1 MAAAAKVDPISH
13 ATEIRDFRRAT
24 VFVLAIAAILLGL
37 GGALEEPRLLEL
49 SVALG
54 ILAGAFRLLIEL
66 FPGMRPRIATLHPSH
81 FFLDTWREL
90 DEEAARERD
99 DRKATGRY
107 DYRPMIAL
115 CFGAVCLAIMEYFG
129 HATNFHEALDVLD
142 PPGRIGPAVTLAE
155 RLADSQFVEL
165 GEFAWWSAFRVL
177 GYFLLPALLV
187 RYGFKERIRDSGLET
202 KGFREHAWIY
212 GLAYV
217 VVLVCVVFLA
227 RNDAH
232 FQSYYPFYHQANRSW
247 LDFGAWEVLY
257 AAQFFSLEF
266 FFRGFWLKAMKRSL
280 GSYAIFAMVVP
291 YCMIHFGKP
300 FVETMAAIFAGLV
313 LGTLSMKTRSI
324 WSGFLIH
331 VSVAISMDLA
341 ALAASGGWP
350 VDLWPP
356 GW

>member
-1 MAAAAKVDPISH
+1 MATAASAG

-24 VFVLAIAAILLGL
+24 AVVLAIAAISAGL
-37 GGALEEPRLLEL
+37 GGALGESRLVEL
-49 SVALG
+49 GIALG
-54 ILAGAFRLLIEL
+54 FLAGAFRLLIDL
-66 FPGMRPRIATLHPSH
+66 FPRTHTRIATLHPKH

-90 DEEAARERD
+90 DREAALDREARV
-99 DRKATGRY
+99 RSGKY

-115 CFGAVCLAIMEYFG
+115 CVGAVCLAIMEYFG
-129 HATNFHEALDVLD
+129 HATNFHDVLDVLD
-142 PPGRIGPAVTLAE
+142 PPGRIGPPTSLAGQ
-155 RLADSQFVEL
+155 LADSQFVEL

-177 GYFLLPALLV
+177 GYLLIPALLV
-187 RYGFKERIRDSGLET
+187 RYGFRERIRDSGLET

-212 GLAYV
+212 GLSYV
-217 VVLVCVVFLA
+217 VVLVCVIFVA
-227 RNDAH
+227 RNDEH
-232 FQSYYPFYHQANRSW
+232 FRTYYPFYHRANRSW

-266 FFRGFWLKAMKRSL
+266 FFRGFWLKAMKSSL

-300 FVETMAAIFAGLV
+300 FPETLAAIFAGLV

-341 ALAASGGWP
+341 ALMATGGWP
-350 VDLWPP
+350 SELWPP

>member
-1 MAAAAKVDPISH
+1 VEVALADH
-13 ATEIRDFRRAT
+13 AVEIRDFRRAT
-24 VFVLAIAAILLGL
+24 VVVLALAAIAIGVGRVEGWQWAIELGL
-37 GGALEEPRLLEL
+37 
-49 SVALG
+49 ALG
-54 ILAGAFRLLIEL
+54 LLSGMFRVLIEA
-66 FPGMRPRIATLHPSH
+66 FPSMQPRIATLHPKH
-81 FFLDTWREL
+81 FFLGTWREL
-90 DEEAARERD
+90 DAEAQVERD
-99 DRKATGRY
+99 ARARSGAY
-107 DYRPMIAL
+107 DYRPMVAL
-115 CFGAVCLAIMEYFG
+115 CVGAVCLAIMEYFG
-129 HATNFHEALDVLD
+129 HAQNFHDALDVLD
-142 PPGRIGPAVTLAE
+142 PPGRIGPATTLAE

-177 GYFLLPALLV
+177 GYFLIPALFV
-187 RYGFKERIRDSGLET
+187 RFAFRERIRDSGLET

-217 VVLVCVVFLA
+217 VVLVCVIFVA
-227 RNDAH
+227 RNDEH
-232 FQSYYPFYHQANRSW
+232 FRTYYPFYHFANRSW

-300 FVETMAAIFAGLV
+300 FMETMAAIFAGLV

-341 ALAASGGWP
+341 ALAATGGWP
-350 VDLWPP
+350 SELWPP